1 MLSLFFV
8 PELSDG
14 SSVTVDGDEAHH
26 AIKVMRMKVGE
37 RLQVSDGRGNWIEG
51 SISAIDKSSFKVDVA
66 ERGHTS
72 RSHPEFVVIQALT
85 KSERAKETIELLV
98 EGGADRIIAW
108 QSDHCIAKWKSD
120 MQNKWE
126 SAAVAS
132 CKQSRRHTI
141 PKIEAPITL
150 TQIRE
155 RFTANSLLVVLHE
168 SAQEKIS
175 VVVSPSAI
183 SFDQI
188 VLVIG
193 PEGGIS
199 KDELRELEAI
209 GAKIVRLGSPV
220 LRSAHAGLAGLS
232 AISALIKHW

>member
-1 MLSLFFV
+1 
-8 PELSDG
+8 
-14 SSVTVDGDEAHH
+14 
-26 AIKVMRMKVGE
+26 
-37 RLQVSDGRGNWIEG
+37 
-51 SISAIDKSSFKVDVA
+51 
-66 ERGHTS
+66 
-72 RSHPEFVVIQALT
+72 
-85 KSERAKETIELLV
+85 
-98 EGGADRIIAW
+98 
-108 QSDHCIAKWKSD
+108 
-120 MQNKWE
+120 MQGKWE

-155 RFTANSLLVVLHE
+155 RFTAHSLLVVLHE
-168 SAQEKIS
+168 SAQEKLS